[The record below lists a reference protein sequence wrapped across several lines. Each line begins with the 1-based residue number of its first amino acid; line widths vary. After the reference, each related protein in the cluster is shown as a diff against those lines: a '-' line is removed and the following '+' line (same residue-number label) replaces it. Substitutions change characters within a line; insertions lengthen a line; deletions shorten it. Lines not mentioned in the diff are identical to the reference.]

1 MPQGAVMELP
11 VDRILSSDTFQKL
24 RGKELDKG
32 IRLVKDL
39 SKQEIGSLQDMIGE
53 NGFMTDLLTRQ
64 DLVPELSY
72 TAFEGE
78 TPEGILIANREEEDI
93 FVSLLLVQ
101 EENQGILRKLLSAF
115 ANSLSHQAKKG
126 SNLRFVNRNEKLKE
140 TLEKMIGEKFTVSG
154 QTWMGILSL

>member
-1 MPQGAVMELP
+1 MELP

-78 TPEGILIANREEEDI
+78 TPEGILIANREEVRMSILTEYDEAKMMEYFKEEGREEGI
-93 FVSLLLVQ
+93 SQMIENMLRRGKTVDEIVDFCDYPRKFV
-101 EENQGILRKLLSAF
+101 EEIK
-115 ANSLSHQAKKG
+115 
-126 SNLRFVNRNEKLKE
+126 
-140 TLEKMIGEKFTVSG
+140 EKMELRV
-154 QTWMGILSL
+154 